1 MDDFLNYFEDEKFVR
16 WVYSSDSEL
25 DLYWDV
31 RFKEHPEEKETAL
44 QAKKIL
50 LQLRPAKEKENP
62 EEAIHIYSKIIQE
75 INNEKKHHSWMKI
88 FLPLMRYAA
97 VAVFF
102 LSLGVFIHY
111 QMGKQTFKFDSDIA
125 INNNTEAQLMLADG
139 QKIAIKTKESM
150 VEYKSDGKIVINEKD
165 TINNQASA
173 KESEM
178 NQLIVPYGKH
188 SSIRLPD
195 ETMAYLN
202 AGSRLIYPSAFSG
215 KKREVF
221 LLGEGYFEVS
231 HNPQKPF
238 IVKTNDIS
246 VIALGTVFNVSA
258 YPADKTIETVLVNG
272 NVVIRDN
279 SFHIFD
285 KELVL
290 KPNEMASFNR
300 ETLET
305 TKQLTNTDEYVAWH
319 QGYLDFQST
328 DLNRVILKVER
339 YYNIKILLNNPM
351 LGSRRISGKLV
362 LKDDQEKVLEALA
375 STARVELFKINESAY
390 GLK

>member
-16 WVYSSDSEL
+16 WVHASNSEL
-25 DLYWDV
+25 DDYWDN
-31 RFKEHPEEKETAL
+31 RFKEHPEEKEAAL
-44 QAKKIL
+44 QARKIL
-50 LQLRPAKEKENP
+50 LQLQPAKEKENSD
-62 EEAIHIYSKIIQE
+62 EAIRIYSKIIQE
-75 INNEKKHHSWMKI
+75 INSERKHHSLRKI
-88 FLPLMRYAA
+88 LIPFMRYAA
-97 VAVFF
+97 VAIFF
-102 LSLGVFIHY
+102 LSLGVFLHY
-111 QMGKQTFKFDSDIA
+111 QMGKQAFKFDSDIA
-125 INNNTEAQLMLADG
+125 INSNTEAQLMLADG
-139 QKIAIKTKESM
+139 QKIAINTKESM
-150 VEYKSDGKIVINEKD
+150 VEYKPNGKIVINEKD
-165 TINNQASA
+165 TINNQAST

-195 ETMAYLN
+195 GTIAYLN
-202 AGSRLIYPSAFSG
+202 AGSRLIYPTAFPG

-246 VIALGTVFNVSA
+246 IVALGTVFNVSA
-258 YPADKTIETVLVNG
+258 YPADQTIETVLVNG
-272 NVVIRDN
+272 KVVIRDN
-279 SFHIFD
+279 SFHIFE
-285 KELVL
+285 KEIEL

-305 TKQLTNTDEYVAWH
+305 TRQEMNTDEYVAWH
-319 QGYLDFQST
+319 QGYLNFQST
-328 DLNRVILKVER
+328 DLSRVILKVER
-339 YYNIKILLNNPM
+339 YYNIKILLENPM
-351 LGSRRISGKLV
+351 LGTRRISGKLV

>member
-1 MDDFLNYFEDEKFVR
+1 MGDFLSYFEDEKFVR
-16 WVYSSDSEL
+16 WVYSSNPEL
-25 DLYWDV
+25 DLYWDI
-31 RFKEHPEEKETAL
+31 RFKEHPEEKETVL

-50 LQLRPAKEKENP
+50 LQLQPVKEKENP
-62 EEAIHIYSKIIQE
+62 EEAIRIYSKIIQE
-75 INNEKKHHSWMKI
+75 INNGKKHHSRGKI
-88 FLPLMRYAA
+88 LFPLMRYAA

-102 LSLGVFIHY
+102 LSLGVLLHY

-125 INNNTEAQLMLADG
+125 INSNTEAQLMLADG

-150 VEYKSDGKIVINEKD
+150 VEYKPNGKIVINEKD
-165 TINNQASA
+165 TINNQANT

-195 ETMAYLN
+195 GTMAYLN
-202 AGSRLIYPSAFSG
+202 AGSRLIYPSAFPG

-246 VIALGTVFNVSA
+246 VVALGTVFNVSA
-258 YPADKTIETVLVNG
+258 YPADQTIETVLVNG

-285 KELVL
+285 KELAL
-290 KPNEMASFNR
+290 KPNEMALFNR

-305 TKQLTNTDEYVAWH
+305 TKQVTNTDEYVAWH
-319 QGYLDFQST
+319 KGYLNFQST
-328 DLNRVILKVER
+328 DLSRVILKVER
-339 YYNIKILLNNPM
+339 YYNIKILLDNPM
-351 LGSRRISGKLV
+351 LGTRRISGKLV
-362 LKDDQEKVLEALA
+362 LEDDQEKVLEALA
-375 STARVELFKINESAY
+375 STARVELFKINKSAY